1 MYIRF
6 FLISLFVLFIFSDV
20 HANNNF
26 FKCLEKISEVRLD
39 QNSLYEKGTN
49 YGTSYIKL
57 TKNNNS
63 IQNITIHFKLK
74 NSENKLIEIV
84 KKKKVNN
91 SLLGFDLKHSVS
103 RWHKERN
110 KTVDT
115 VFIDGEDGSAKSKK
129 LSQEWLRK
137 GKFYG

>member
-6 FLISLFVLFIFSDV
+6 FLASLFVLFIFSEA

-26 FKCLEKISEVRLD
+26 FQCLEKILEVRLD
-39 QNSLYEKGTN
+39 NNSLYKKGTS

-63 IQNITIHFKLK
+63 IQNITLHFKLK
-74 NSENKLIEIV
+74 NSENKLIELV

-91 SLLGFDLKHSVS
+91 SLL
-103 RWHKERN
+103 
-110 KTVDT
+110 
-115 VFIDGEDGSAKSKK
+115 
-129 LSQEWLRK
+129 
-137 GKFYG
+137 

>member
-1 MYIRF
+1 M
-6 FLISLFVLFIFSDV
+6 LFIFSDV
-20 HANNNF
+20 YANNNF

-84 KKKKVNN
+84 KKKK
-91 SLLGFDLKHSVS
+91 
-103 RWHKERN
+103 
-110 KTVDT
+110 
-115 VFIDGEDGSAKSKK
+115 
-129 LSQEWLRK
+129 
-137 GKFYG
+137 GK